1 MSKGA
6 NAPKQIQAMR
16 NIGMT
21 EEEIA
26 DVLKADK
33 AIDQGADL
41 FPLAKE
47 LQAGAKKAR
56 RADRTENPKPRTRE
70 EDGEKRTILNAL
82 TATID
87 HYARGDIEVV
97 NPEREFL
104 FTYNGRKFK
113 VVLSCP
119 RNQEQT
125 TAPFR
130 AKRSRIRKNAQFRT
144 FLLPN
149 FCATLLLAFS
159 RNLWYNS
166 LVR

>member
-56 RADRTENPKPRTRE
+56 RADRTDTPKPRTRE
-70 EDGEKRTILNAL
+70 EDVDRRTLIYLLSNVV
-82 TATID
+82 
-87 HYARGDIEVV
+87 RGFDDLEIV

-104 FTYNGRKFK
+104 FNYCGKKYK

-119 RNQEQT
+119 RN
-125 TAPFR
+125 
-130 AKRSRIRKNAQFRT
+130 
-144 FLLPN
+144 
-149 FCATLLLAFS
+149 
-159 RNLWYNS
+159 
-166 LVR
+166 